1 MLLQRGIFGDLTC
14 RRRKRIGPGVGVRGP
29 HLVPLCPKTYARSF
43 PREGIVRLRA
53 AALVPLCPETYARSF
68 PRVGIARSRALA
80 FTALNQSGFAHGR
93 LEQPSLPSLRLAF
106 IGIACGRFSEYN
118 FLMSLHRSL
127 RSGGSTAA
135 KRNVLKRFER
145 VTLLKKRGQWKAGMK
160 STGLPKTKP
169 E

>member
-1 MLLQRGIFGDLTC
+1 M
-14 RRRKRIGPGVGVRGP
+14 
-29 HLVPLCPKTYARSF
+29 VPLY
-43 PREGIVRLRA
+43 
-53 AALVPLCPETYARSF
+53 PETYARSF
-68 PRVGIARSRALA
+68 PRVGIVRLSAPALVPVCPKTYARSFTRAGIVRFRA
-80 FTALNQSGFAHGR
+80 PALVTVCPKTYAISFPREGIVRFAHWHSPPQFFSIQHGR
-93 LEQPSLPSLRLAF
+93 LEQPSLPAF
-106 IGIACGRFSEYN
+106 MQAVIGIACGRFSEYN

>member
-1 MLLQRGIFGDLTC
+1 MCGGQIPPPFQFSDSNTDDWDSRPYLWECLRLKVK
-14 RRRKRIGPGVGVRGP
+14 RRKRIGPGVGVRGP

-43 PREGIVRLRA
+43 PREGIVRFRA
-53 AALVPLCPETYARSF
+53 P
-68 PRVGIARSRALA
+68 A
-80 FTALNQSGFAHGR
+80 FTALNQS
-93 LEQPSLPSLRLAF
+93 SLPSLRLAF

-118 FLMSLHRSL
+118 FPMSLHRSL